1 MKLTYRGVSYEST
14 LPTVE
19 LTEGEITGKYRGTA
33 WKQKYPRHIP
43 VPQPKLDLK
52 YRGAAYSVGD
62 PIDVEATRLRRNYA
76 QAATPSVA
84 VKTDEIAVPKT
95 SRQRASEELR
105 SNHRNNICR
114 SLERRLQ
121 AARAKGDEKLIRLLE
136 AESKQIGECSLT
148 V

>member
-1 MKLTYRGVSYEST
+1 MKLTYRGINYERTPLT
-14 LPTVE
+14 LEV
-19 LTEGEITGKYRGTA
+19 TEGEIGGTYRGTA
-33 WKQKYPRHIP
+33 WQYKYPRHIP

-52 YRGAAYSVGD
+52 YRGTAYCVGD
-62 PIDVEATRLRRNYA
+62 PIDVEATRLQRKYA
-76 QAATPSVA
+76 SAATIVPA
-84 VKTDEIAVPKT
+84 TEEAAVPKT
-95 SRQRASEELR
+95 TRQRASEDLR
-105 SNHRNNICR
+105 HVHRNNICR